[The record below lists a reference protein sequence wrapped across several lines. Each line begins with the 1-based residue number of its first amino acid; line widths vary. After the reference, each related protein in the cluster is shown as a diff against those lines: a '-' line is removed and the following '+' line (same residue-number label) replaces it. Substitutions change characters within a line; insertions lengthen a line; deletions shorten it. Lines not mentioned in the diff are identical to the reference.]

1 MKWGARMQGLL
12 SVVIPIFNE
21 GKSIQENITVIHQTL
36 VSDGIPHEFILVDDG
51 SKDNTWEEIVGIV
64 NDLQIVK
71 AIKLSRNFGKENALC
86 AGLDAAEGDC
96 CVVMDADLQH
106 PPESLKEMYMLWKE
120 KGFEVVEGVKTFR
133 GKESFFQRLSAKVFY
148 KTLKT
153 FSGIDLDNA
162 SDFRLMDRVVVEA
175 WKNMPERQTF
185 FRAMSTWVGF
195 SRTQVFFAVQPR
207 KDGRSGWSVFRLVKL
222 AFHAI
227 TSFSTVPL
235 QIATFVGFLLFIF
248 FLFMMGQTLY
258 MKINNFAVEGFT
270 TVILLLLIIGSLL
283 MISNGI
289 LGIYISK
296 IYEEVKQ
303 RPRYLVQKVI
313 GSKNNQ
319 SK

>member
-1 MKWGARMQGLL
+1 ML
-12 SVVIPIFNE
+12 SVVIPIYNE
-21 GKSIQENITVIHQTL
+21 EKSIIENIKIINGIL
-36 VSDGIPHEFILVDDG
+36 DFARIPHEFVLVDDG
-51 SKDNTWEEIVGIV
+51 SKDNTWQEIVTLV
-64 NDLQIVK
+64 NEFDFIR

-86 AGLDAAEGDC
+86 AGLDAVQGDC
-96 CVVMDADLQH
+96 CVVMDSDLQH
-106 PPESLKEMYMLWKE
+106 PPESIIDMYTLWKD

-133 GKESFFQRLSAKVFY
+133 GKESIFQKLSAKLFY

-175 WKNMPERQTF
+175 WKAMPERQTF

-195 SRTQVFFAVQPR
+195 SRTQVFFTVQPR
-207 KDGRSGWSVFRLVKL
+207 KKGSSGWNVFRLFKL
-222 AFHAI
+222 AFNAI
-227 TSFSTVPL
+227 TAFSTVPL
-235 QIATFVGFLLFIF
+235 QIATFAGGILFVF

-258 MKINNFAVEGFT
+258 MKLNNYAVEGFT

-289 LGIYISK
+289 IGIYISK

-313 GSKNNQ
+313 GKPQN
-319 SK
+319 KF